1 MLFNIR
7 SNLYLLLGSIFFVI
21 SACSNLEFVYKTTGT
36 SFKIKDKVYTYV
48 DGTDSTEIYN
58 YLRSKIG
65 SASSDNHKYKMI
77 IKSRNVEKA
86 EIIDKDATASK
97 FSVEYIFLY
106 NFYNT
111 EKNCKVFEKEFST
124 KDFYDSKSE
133 GYSFGTDFSKNEL
146 SKKLIQKNIDN
157 LVSLINEME
166 SLDKCQSE
174 N

>member
-7 SNLYLLLGSIFFVI
+7 SNLYFFLGSIFFVI

-36 SFKIKDKVYTYV
+36 SFKVKDKIYTYV
-48 DGTDSTEIYN
+48 DGSDSTEIYN
-58 YLRSKIG
+58 YLLGKVG
-65 SASSDNHKYKMI
+65 SAPSDNHKYKMI
-77 IKSRNVEKA
+77 IKSRRIEKA

-97 FSVEYIFLY
+97 FRVEYVLLY
-106 NFYNT
+106 NFYNA

-146 SKKLIQKNIDN
+146 SKKLIHKNIDN
-157 LVSLINEME
+157 LISLINEME